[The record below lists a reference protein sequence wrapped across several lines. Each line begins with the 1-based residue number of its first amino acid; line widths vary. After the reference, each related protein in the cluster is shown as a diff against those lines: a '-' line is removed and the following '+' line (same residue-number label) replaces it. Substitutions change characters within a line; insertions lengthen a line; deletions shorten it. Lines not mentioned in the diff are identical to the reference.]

1 MTMRVLFT
9 TRWYPSFD
17 APGRAIFV
25 ADQATALM
33 RSGVTVEVA
42 SWEAASLYGIYRSAG
57 DAAAEQGAAGAAWC
71 DAIRTRSSSVA
82 PRSWGAPGVGTV
94 RLPVA
99 TSRVTGVR
107 ADAGVAAASAAQ
119 ALLAWVDHPHFR
131 SPTIVHAH
139 VGLPDGVAAIALAER
154 LGVPLVTTE
163 HESSATER
171 LALPGM
177 REAYLP
183 LLQEGRAL
191 LAVSQ
196 SLRNRLATALEVD
209 PARIG
214 VVPNVVDVDA
224 FAGGLDTVA
233 REAGELLWVGG
244 LKAGKGIDVLLA
256 AFARLQASRPDL
268 RLRLIGRAPSET
280 EEARC
285 RALAR
290 DLGIAGAVAF
300 EGQAS
305 RSEVAAAM
313 ARATVFVHPSPME
326 TFGVVAAEAL
336 AAGLPVAATPSG
348 GVEEVVGHDG
358 RFGVIADDLGAEA
371 LAVAVAR
378 VLDDPTRFD
387 AREMRAS
394 VTDRYGPSVVAGQL
408 RDRYAELLERRAGR
422 AVPAPAQATHPVGAE
437 VVDGEAA
444 VGAEPLTVVVSMQR
458 SLATARLAPVP
469 EGLARGLLAVTATTR
484 GADGPRLPG
493 GPHWIELDPDRAYK
507 AARAAI
513 VGHRGSRRLSHRIAR
528 ILRNPLRPMRLRRLN
543 AERPMLRATSLRTD
557 LAAFL
562 TGLGP
567 PAGIEIVALA
577 ADDVDLVLPLLD
589 DRVRLS
595 PGTLRGLVDRW
606 DAAGRPVVPSPE
618 VPAVAVGYDP
628 TTYWER
634 LHHRGDLSTVG
645 QSGMSP
651 ELNAWLYRALEAN
664 LRRFVHR
671 HSIDHPLP
679 PTAFDVGTG
688 IGYWVRVWRSMGISR
703 VDGCDL
709 VPAAVAAA
717 TDAAGEVGAEGQY
730 VVADL
735 AIPGVL
741 GGRAYGLVSCFNVL
755 LHLVDDDAFA
765 TALTNVAGLVEDGGY
780 LVLAEPILLDPSFER
795 PRDRSRAS
803 RARPFAAY
811 RDGLVAAG
819 LELVALEP
827 ATVLANNPIEAR
839 SMRMLG
845 YYERWWRFVKRRDRA
860 RSRWIG
866 PLVAGLDRLA
876 IRTGQAPTTKF
887 ALFRRPPARG

>member
-1 MTMRVLFT
+1 
-9 TRWYPSFD
+9 
-17 APGRAIFV
+17 
-25 ADQATALM
+25 M
-33 RSGVTVEVA
+33 RSGVSVEVA
-42 SWEAASLYGIYRSAG
+42 SWEAAFLYGTYLAPS
-57 DAAAEQGAAGAAWC
+57 DAAAKQGSAGAAWC
-71 DAIRTRSSSVA
+71 DAIRTRSRSVA
-82 PRSWGAPGVGTV
+82 PRSWGAPGVDTA

-99 TSRVTGVR
+99 TPRVAGNQ
-107 ADAGVAAASAAQ
+107 ADARLIAACAAE
-119 ALLAWVDHPHFR
+119 ALLAWADDPHFR
-131 SPTIVHAH
+131 SPTVVHAH
-139 VGLPDGVAAIALAER
+139 VGLPDGVAAIPLAER
-154 LGVPLVTTE
+154 LGVPLITTE
-163 HESSATER
+163 HDSTAAAR
-171 LALPGM
+171 LTLPGM

-183 LLQEGRAL
+183 LLAEGRTL
-191 LAVSQ
+191 LTVSQ
-196 SLRNRLATALEVD
+196 SLRHRLAAALEVD

-224 FAGGLDTVA
+224 FASGTEIAA
-233 REAGELLWVGG
+233 RDAGELLWVGG
-244 LKAGKGIDVLLA
+244 RKMGKGTDVLLV
-256 AFARLQASRPDL
+256 AFARLRASRPDL
-268 RLRLIGRAPSET
+268 RLRLIGRAPSEN
-280 EEARC
+280 EEQRLQ
-285 RALAR
+285 ALAR
-290 DLGIAGAVAF
+290 DLGVADAVAF
-300 EGQAS
+300 EAQAS
-305 RSEVAAAM
+305 RAMVAAAM
-313 ARATVFVHPSPME
+313 ARATVFVHPSPAE

-348 GVEEVVGHDG
+348 GVEEIVGRDG
-358 RFGVIADDLGAEA
+358 RFGEIAGDPGPEA

-378 VLDDPTRFD
+378 VLDRPSRFD
-387 AREMRAS
+387 AGEMRAS
-394 VTDRYGPSVVAGQL
+394 VVERYGPSVVAGQL

-422 AVPAPAQATHPVGAE
+422 AVPAPAQTVHPVGAE
-437 VVDGEAA
+437 IVDGEAA

-469 EGLARGLLAVTATTR
+469 EGLAQGLLAVTAMDR
-484 GADGPRLPG
+484 AGGGPRLHDGPR
-493 GPHWIELDPDRAYK
+493 WIELDPDRLYGS
-507 AARAAI
+507 ARAAI
-513 VGHRGSRRLSHRIAR
+513 VGHRGSRRRSHRIVR
-528 ILRNPLRPMRLRRLN
+528 FLRDPLRPVRLRRLA
-543 AERPMLRATSLRTD
+543 AERPMLRTKSLRAD
-557 LAAFL
+557 VAALL
-562 TGLGP
+562 TRLGP
-567 PAGIEIVALA
+567 VAGVEIVALA

-618 VPAVAVGYDP
+618 VPALAVGYEP
-628 TTYWER
+628 ATYWER

-679 PTAFDVGTG
+679 PAAFDVGTG
-688 IGYWVRVWRSMGISR
+688 IGYWVRFWRSMGIDR

-717 TDAAGEVGAEGQY
+717 SEAASEVGAEGHF

-735 AIPGVL
+735 AVPGVL
-741 GGRAYGLVSCFNVL
+741 EGRVYGLVSCFNVL
-755 LHLVDDDAFA
+755 LHLVDDEAFA
-765 TALTNVAGLVEDGGY
+765 VALRNVAGLVEDGGY
-780 LVLAEPILLDPSFER
+780 LVLAEPILLDASFER
-795 PRDRSRAS
+795 PRDPARAS
-803 RARPFAAY
+803 RARPLGAY

-827 ATVLANNPIEAR
+827 AAVLANNPIEAR

-845 YYERWWRFVKRRDRA
+845 NYERWWRFVKRRDRA